1 MADTP
6 REIPDMSKDMM
17 NAFTSSAVAAAEA
30 ARRINDEL
38 LEFARQRFENDA
50 SVAEAMLKAESLA
63 DVVALQR
70 DFLVS
75 TFESYAEETGKLR
88 RMAMDMTKDVT
99 GPVAERVSK
108 RAA

>member
-1 MADTP
+1 MTDTP
-6 REIPDMSKDMM
+6 RDIPDMSKDMM
-17 NAFTSSAVAAAEA
+17 NALTSSAAAAAEA
-30 ARRINDEL
+30 AARINDEL
-38 LEFARQRFENDA
+38 LDFARRRFEDDA
-50 SVAEAMLKAESLA
+50 SVAEAMLKAESLS

-88 RMAMDMTKDVT
+88 QMAMDMTKDVT
-99 GPVAERVSK
+99 GPIAERVSK